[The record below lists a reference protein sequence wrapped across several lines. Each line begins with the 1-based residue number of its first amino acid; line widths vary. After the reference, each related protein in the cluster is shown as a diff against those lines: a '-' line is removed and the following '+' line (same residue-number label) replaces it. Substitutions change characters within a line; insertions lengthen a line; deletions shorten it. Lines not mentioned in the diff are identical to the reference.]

1 MYLSVVFLVIETP
14 RYRTPMDPFVVLL
27 AALALVAAGTRLAR
41 R

>member
-1 MYLSVVFLVIETP
+1 YLSVVFLVIETP

-27 AALALVAAGTRLAR
+27 AALALVAAGARLAR